1 MSLFCMG
8 CNIWERTE
16 HTHMCLDLDCCISRD
31 TRKERKNLKEWNY
44 KEGTEH
50 SMETRNDQPSKYSL
64 WLICC
69 INEEKIKT

>member
-1 MSLFCMG
+1 
-8 CNIWERTE
+8 
-16 HTHMCLDLDCCISRD
+16 MCLDLDCCISRD
-31 TRKERKNLKEWNY
+31 TRKEKKNLHY

-50 SMETRNDQPSKYSL
+50 SMETRNDQPSKCSL